1 MKVTARGGKW
11 FIGETTQPT
20 YYTATTINAQTTQ
33 APAIS
38 TANMNVSSL
47 NLVEVLSVPYLPTS
61 IANCVLWLDAAD
73 ASTYT
78 NTSGTISAWRDKA
91 LGAVTT
97 AQKGSG
103 PTLSS
108 INGLPAFYFN
118 AGANIMAINVTQ
130 STTNRTFFM
139 VLTSVSNDGAYI
151 WPSGGRGWELQH
163 YTSNTL
169 VLSDQNV
176 AYIQYSGTIPIG
188 SPFIISITYAGN
200 ANTQINVNG
209 TGPGTF
215 ANQSS
220 SSSLSTDNT
229 HFIGGSTGGFAAT
242 FRLGEMIEYNSS
254 LTVGQ
259 VQQVE
264 GYLAQKWGLTASLPA
279 GHPGLTSQIY
289 KSQRIGST
297 VGLSVSSS
305 LAYWGPYLLNSGF
318 RTAQPQIFFAIA
330 KLMSQVYTLST
341 YSLANISNTVSIGS
355 STPVYIWSVDIPTG
369 AKGKNAILTLFFNL
383 YSGTQFTANQY
394 FDYGIYI
401 DGVPQLKG
409 DVGTIRYVQTS
420 DANYALSSGGVI
432 LGLNG
437 MLSAYPIFIPLSI
450 SPSAS
455 QLQIG
460 IANSLKTMNP
470 TLSVV
475 PAYTSNVTTSSG
487 SSNTSGFIPQNTFTT
502 TGNFTYTVPTNTSA
516 GVPSGV
522 FIYLWGAGGQS
533 YTGLQG
539 SYGGTGGFVSG
550 YYACL
555 PGTALNVVVGQI
567 GGQTPTTGGGG
578 NQYSQNPRGG
588 GFSGVFLGSVSQSN
602 AIAIAGGGGGA
613 SETTSQSGGFG
624 GYPTGG
630 FPWSISGSSNWNV
643 PGPGT
648 QTAGGTFSTAFENGT
663 AGTALIGGFGGH
675 GPRGGGGGG
684 GYWGGGGAGAGRGG
698 GGGSSYIGGLS
709 LATYSNGVSYTQSS
723 ELPVNILPGGNTS
736 LYYVSGYGH
745 ANGGTGLAVII
756 PAIGANPVQV
766 GVSATL
772 FSA

>member
-1 MKVTARGGKW
+1 
-11 FIGETTQPT
+11 
-20 YYTATTINAQTTQ
+20 
-33 APAIS
+33 
-38 TANMNVSSL
+38 
-47 NLVEVLSVPYLPTS
+47 
-61 IANCVLWLDAAD
+61 
-73 ASTYT
+73 
-78 NTSGTISAWRDKA
+78 
-91 LGAVTT
+91 
-97 AQKGSG
+97 
-103 PTLSS
+103 
-108 INGLPAFYFN
+108 
-118 AGANIMAINVTQ
+118 
-130 STTNRTFFM
+130 
-139 VLTSVSNDGAYI
+139 
-151 WPSGGRGWELQH
+151 
-163 YTSNTL
+163 
-169 VLSDQNV
+169 
-176 AYIQYSGTIPIG
+176 
-188 SPFIISITYAGN
+188 
-200 ANTQINVNG
+200 
-209 TGPGTF
+209 
-215 ANQSS
+215 
-220 SSSLSTDNT
+220 
-229 HFIGGSTGGFAAT
+229 
-242 FRLGEMIEYNSS
+242 
-254 LTVGQ
+254 
-259 VQQVE
+259 
-264 GYLAQKWGLTASLPA
+264 
-279 GHPGLTSQIY
+279 
-289 KSQRIGST
+289 
-297 VGLSVSSS
+297 
-305 LAYWGPYLLNSGF
+305 LNSGF

-420 DANYALSSGGVI
+420 AANYALSSGGVI

-437 MLSAYPIFIPLSI
+437 MLSAYPILIPLSI

-460 IANSLKTMNP
+460 IANSLITMSP

-475 PAYTSNVTTSSG
+475 PGYTSNVTTSSG

-567 GGQTPTTGGGG
+567 GGQNATTGGGG
-578 NQYSQNPRGG
+578 NQYSSNPRGG
-588 GFSGVFLGSVSQSN
+588 GYSGVFLGSVTQSN

-613 SETTSQSGGFG
+613 SETNLQTGGFG

-630 FPWSISGSSNWNV
+630 FPWSISGASNWNA

-648 QTAGGTFSTAFENGT
+648 QSAGGALGFGGSVESGT
-663 AGTALIGGFGGH
+663 TGMALIGGFGGY

-684 GYWGGGGAGAGRGG
+684 GYWGGGGAGGGRGG
-698 GGGSSYIGGLS
+698 AGGSSYIGGLS
-709 LATYSNGVSYTQSS
+709 LATHSNGVSYTQSS
-723 ELPVNILPGGNTS
+723 ALPVNVLPGGNTS
-736 LYYVSGYGH
+736 IYYVSGYGH

-756 PAIGANPVQV
+756 PAIGANPVQI